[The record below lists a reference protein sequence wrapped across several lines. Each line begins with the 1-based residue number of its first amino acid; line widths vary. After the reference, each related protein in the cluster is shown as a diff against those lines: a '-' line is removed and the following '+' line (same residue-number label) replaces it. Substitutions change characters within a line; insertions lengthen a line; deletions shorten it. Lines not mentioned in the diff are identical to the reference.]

1 METAGV
7 INQRIAALRERMKER
22 GIDACLIP
30 TADFHGSEY
39 VNDYFKCREY
49 ITGFTGSA
57 GTAVITADAA
67 GLWTDGR
74 YFVQAAGELS
84 GSEVILYRMGEEGV
98 PSVEDY
104 LSEAIPDGGCLAFDG
119 RVVSGHSPGKE
130 AGGAE
135 DPGFLRGGSC
145 GRDLEGTSGTSGK
158 SGLDSG

>member
-98 PSVEDY
+98 PSVEDR
-104 LSEAIPDGGCLAFDG
+104 S
-119 RVVSGHSPGKE
+119 HS
-130 AGGAE
+130 
-135 DPGFLRGGSC
+135 RW
-145 GRDLEGTSGTSGK
+145 RM
-158 SGLDSG
+158 SGL